1 MSGYPGGLWSGSQFP
16 SPPLNVLGEA
26 EDSGKGGRVL
36 SCTFRGYRGVTQ
48 GDTLL
53 PNIFNV
59 VVDAAACHWKS
70 LLAAER
76 KELKGVEISG
86 DEGDG
91 VQTAGST
98 IRDQYYRKQWTEEG
112 HQWLTV
118 KEELCYADY
127 VLIASTDPGWLQSSF
142 NFLTGLFYWVGLRT
156 NIRKTVGMV
165 SRPFRAYGV
174 RSYRA
179 YTHR

>member
-1 MSGYPGGLWSGSQFP
+1 MSGYPGGLWSRSQVP

-36 SCTFRGYRGVTQ
+36 ICTFCGYRGMTQ
-48 GDTLL
+48 GDPLL

-76 KELKGVEISG
+76 KELKGVESSG

-98 IRDQYYRKQWTEEG
+98 IRGQYYRKQWTEEG
-112 HQWLTV
+112 HQ
-118 KEELCYADY
+118 CYHP
-127 VLIASTDPGWLQSSF
+127 S
-142 NFLTGLFYWVGLRT
+142 
-156 NIRKTVGMV
+156 
-165 SRPFRAYGV
+165 
-174 RSYRA
+174 
-179 YTHR
+179 